1 MCTGYNLNRASYS
14 HATYFYKLMHV
25 VWATFGLTQV
35 PDTLASSSEVLERIR
50 EMVGG
55 RNNLTFCGELSHS
68 ISFCYIF
75 QLKDLKRK
83 GSEHATSEISNFE
96 HRVLTYKSP
105 LLLPELYR
113 SACMGCYMLC

>member
-1 MCTGYNLNRASYS
+1 MYNLNRASYS
-14 HATYFYKLMHV
+14 HTTYFYKLMHV

-35 PDTLASSSEVLERIR
+35 PDTLATSSEVLDKIK

-68 ISFCYIF
+68 ISLF

-83 GSEHATSEISNFE
+83 GSEHETSEISNFE
-96 HRVLTYKSP
+96 HRALTYKSP